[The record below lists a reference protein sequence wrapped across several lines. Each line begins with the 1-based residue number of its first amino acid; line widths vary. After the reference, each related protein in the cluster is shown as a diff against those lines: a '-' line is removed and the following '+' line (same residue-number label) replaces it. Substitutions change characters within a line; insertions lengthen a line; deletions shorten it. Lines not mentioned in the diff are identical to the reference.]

1 MQETDVIHFDEHKKI
16 REAVVEGPHGME
28 TVVLSVEDDIHFD
41 GGKKKSEKVG
51 EGLHANKSEEGD
63 YNSKSG
69 PTSVSHQHQLE
80 NKA

>member
-1 MQETDVIHFDEHKKI
+1 M
-16 REAVVEGPHGME
+16 EGPHGIE

-41 GGKKKSEKVG
+41 EGKKKSEKVG
-51 EGLHANKSEEGD
+51 EGLHSNKSVEGNYD
-63 YNSKSG
+63 SISG